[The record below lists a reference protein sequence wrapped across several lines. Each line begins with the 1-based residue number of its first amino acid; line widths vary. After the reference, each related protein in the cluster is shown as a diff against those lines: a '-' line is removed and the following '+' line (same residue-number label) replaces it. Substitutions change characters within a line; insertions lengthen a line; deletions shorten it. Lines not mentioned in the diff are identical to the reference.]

1 MDEAA
6 FGAVERAIRGSM
18 TAEQWVRIER
28 LARETVASRALEALI
43 GEKVVDL
50 ASSRRCRHCGTV
62 GIVKHGRDENGQQRF
77 RCRLPLGC
85 GRTFNALTNTPL
97 ARMRK
102 PEVWLAYAEALGERR
117 SLDWVHEHLGIARL
131 TAWRWRH
138 RLLTPLAN
146 GPAQMLSGIVEADET
161 YFLRSFKGHRGWK
174 RGHPPENR
182 PPRYRGS
189 GATKRGL
196 SSEQVP
202 VVTALD
208 RAGGV
213 VEAVLDG
220 RREDDIVIA
229 LCGSIT
235 PGSLICSDGLRA
247 YPKLAER
254 VASEHR
260 TIEPVK
266 PTPEQKAAGLSWR
279 RPGTLTLGRV
289 NGHHAVLKNAIN
301 GLFKGVSTR
310 YPARLSRLVANA
322 ASQAGTGRLP
332 RRRRRLIPSRPALA
346 EAGGGRPSDRGG
358 PRRPDAPTR
367 AVNQRYSLHHRRK
380 TGRAQ
385 PTATRITRM
394 PASREI
400 DASIYFYDINSQV
413 ELRQ

>member
-18 TAEQWVRIER
+18 TAEQCVRIER
-28 LARETVASRALEALI
+28 LARETAASRALEALI

-50 ASSRRCRHCGTV
+50 ASSRRCPHCGTV

-77 RCRLPLGC
+77 RCRLPPGC

-117 SLDWVHEHLGIARL
+117 SLDWVHAHLGIARL

-146 GPAQMLSGIVEADET
+146 GPAQMLSGIVETDET

-235 PGSLICSDGLRA
+235 PGSLICSDGLGA

-260 TIEPVK
+260 TIEPFK

-289 NGHHAVLKNAIN
+289 NGHHTVLKNAIN

-310 YPARLSRLVANA
+310 YLPDYLAWLRTLRNQPEPVAFLA
-322 ASQAGTGRLP
+322 AIA
-332 RRRRRLIPSRPALA
+332 A
-346 EAGGGRPSDRGG
+346 
-358 PRRPDAPTR
+358 
-367 AVNQRYSLHHRRK
+367 
-380 TGRAQ
+380 
-385 PTATRITRM
+385 
-394 PASREI
+394 
-400 DASIYFYDINSQV
+400 
-413 ELRQ
+413 

>member
-1 MDEAA
+1 MDMDEAA

-18 TAEQWVRIER
+18 TSEQCVRIER
-28 LARETVASRALEALI
+28 LVRETVASRALEALI

-50 ASSRRCRHCGTV
+50 AESRRCPQCGTV

-138 RLLTPLAN
+138 RLLTPLVN

-235 PGSLICSDGLRA
+235 PGSLICSDGLSA
-247 YPKLAER
+247 YPKLADL

-310 YPARLSRLVANA
+310 Y
-322 ASQAGTGRLP
+322 LP
-332 RRRRRLIPSRPALA
+332 DYLA
-346 EAGGGRPSDRGG
+346 WLRTLR
-358 PRRPDAPTR
+358 
-367 AVNQRYSLHHRRK
+367 NQREPVAFL
-380 TGRAQ
+380 A
-385 PTATRITRM
+385 AV
-394 PASREI
+394 A
-400 DASIYFYDINSQV
+400 A
-413 ELRQ
+413 

>member
-18 TAEQWVRIER
+18 TAEQCVRIER

-50 ASSRRCRHCGTV
+50 ASSRRCPHCGTV

-85 GRTFNALTNTPL
+85 GRTFNALTKTPL

-102 PEVWLAYAEALGERR
+102 PEVWLAYAAALGERR
-117 SLDWVHEHLGIARL
+117 SLDWVHDHLGIARL

-146 GPAQMLSGIVEADET
+146 RPAQMLSGIVEADET

-189 GATKRGL
+189 GAIKRGL

-213 VEAVLDG
+213 VEAVLNG

-235 PGSLICSDGLRA
+235 PGSLICSDGHSA

-266 PTPEQKAAGLSWR
+266 PTPEQKAAGLSSR
-279 RPGTLTLGRV
+279 RPGTLTLGR
-289 NGHHAVLKNAIN
+289 GQR
-301 GLFKGVSTR
+301 SPR
-310 YPARLSRLVANA
+310 YPKERHQWTLQGSVDTLPARLSRLVANA
-322 ASQAGTGRLP
+322 A
-332 RRRRRLIPSRPALA
+332 
-346 EAGGGRPSDRGG
+346 
-358 PRRPDAPTR
+358 
-367 AVNQRYSLHHRRK
+367 
-380 TGRAQ
+380 
-385 PTATRITRM
+385 
-394 PASREI
+394 
-400 DASIYFYDINSQV
+400 
-413 ELRQ
+413 